1 MSDIIYTRNELKAL
15 KEETDRKNH
24 ENNVAQL
31 VNQITGTILGMARS
45 STTTS
50 YVYSVVVPSNT
61 EDNKYKIVMDAIVKL
76 KEKFIDVSIEYKSQK
91 DLRTGKEFNHGIYID
106 WS

>member
-15 KEETDRKNH
+15 KEKTDRIIH

-31 VNQITGTILGMARS
+31 VNQITNSILGVARS
-45 STTTS
+45 TTTTS
-50 YVYSVVVPSNT
+50 YIYSVILPSNA
-61 EDNKYKIVMDAIVKL
+61 EDNKYKIVMDVINKL
-76 KEKFIDVSIEYKSQK
+76 KEKFIDASIEYKSQK
-91 DLRTGKEFNHGIYID
+91 DLRTGREFNHGIYID